1 MAYSTNS
8 IAFSLQTKVEILE
21 TVCASPLG
29 MENGKIPDS
38 AIVASSRYSDD
49 YGPEQ
54 GRLNNQGK
62 VFFQNVIYYAIKL
75 MRLG

>member
-1 MAYSTNS
+1 
-8 IAFSLQTKVEILE
+8 VEIPE

-38 AIVASSRYSDD
+38 AIVASSRYRHSRY

-54 GRLNNQGK
+54 GRLNNQGN
-62 VFFQNVIYYAIKL
+62 VVFQNIIVYAIKPKSCK
-75 MRLG
+75 

>member
-1 MAYSTNS
+1 
-8 IAFSLQTKVEILE
+8 VEIPE

-38 AIVASSRYSDD
+38 AIAASSRYRHHSHY

-54 GRLNNQGK
+54 GRLNNQGNII
-62 VFFQNVIYYAIKL
+62 VYAIKPKSCK
-75 MRLG
+75 

>member
-1 MAYSTNS
+1 
-8 IAFSLQTKVEILE
+8 VEIPE

-29 MENGKIPDS
+29 MESENIPDS

-54 GRLNNQGK
+54 GRLSNQGN
-62 VFFQNVIYYAIKL
+62 VVFQNIIVYAIKPKS
-75 MRLG
+75 RK